1 MVLLKEMSPL
11 QSHAFLLGT
20 GWAFGR
26 IVYRHGIPLQH
37 SFVDSPVPHPLIRC
51 PLKGHMM
58 KRALM
63 CRFSYA
69 GNDPLRDFAGAGSSI
84 LSLLV
89 QTLFCRQRSAAPRLH
104 PLLRQVSFHSQTCK
118 MCRLQGSRDL
128 QKLRLA
134 L

>member
-26 IVYRHGIPLQH
+26 VVYRHGIPLQH
-37 SFVDSPVPHPLIRC
+37 SLVDSPEPPLIRC
-51 PLKGHMM
+51 FLKGHMI

-63 CRFSYA
+63 CHFSCA
-69 GNDPLRDFAGAGSSI
+69 GNDPLPSSAGAGSST

-89 QTLFCRQRSAAPRLH
+89 QTLPCRQRSAAPRLH
-104 PLLRQVSFHSQTCK
+104 PLLRQVTFHSQTCK
-118 MCRLQGSRDL
+118 MCRFQGS
-128 QKLRLA
+128 
-134 L
+134 